1 MRIEVELL
9 EAQELACEYYNV
21 TREEFVA
28 IAIRKFPLFANKHQ
42 FIAAIRSYDQIQQ
55 EMMEVA

>member
-21 TREEFVA
+21 TREEFITVA
-28 IAIRKFPLFANKHQ
+28 IKKYPLLANKHQ
-42 FIAAIRSYDQIQQ
+42 FIAAVRSYDQIQQ
-55 EMMEVA
+55 EMREVA